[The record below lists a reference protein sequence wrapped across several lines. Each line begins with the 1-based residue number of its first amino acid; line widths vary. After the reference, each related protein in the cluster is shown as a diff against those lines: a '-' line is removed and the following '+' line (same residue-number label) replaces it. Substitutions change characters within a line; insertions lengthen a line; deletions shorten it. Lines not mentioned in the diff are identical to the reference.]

1 MKTEIIVV
9 TGAYGTDTVKQH
21 GGQRALLP
29 IIAGAGADGVEIR
42 RELLRRRRTGQ
53 PAGPGARDRSPAAV
67 RRLLRP

>member
-29 IIAGAGADGVEIR
+29 IIA
-42 RELLRRRRTGQ
+42 
-53 PAGPGARDRSPAAV
+53 
-67 RRLLRP
+67 

>member
-9 TGAYGTDTVKQH
+9 TGAYGADTVKQQ

-42 RELLRRRRTGQ
+42 RRTGQ
-53 PAGPGARDRSPAAV
+53 PACAGPGDRTPAAV
-67 RRLLRP
+67 RRLFRP